1 MNRDSYLVIADW
13 IYIIITIYIYMYQYK
28 EQIDQVIWS

>member
-28 EQIDQVIWS
+28 EQIDQVI